1 MSVEVLKDADA
12 VARRGADLFAAAA
25 QAATAARGAFAVA
38 LSGGETPGA
47 MYRMLA
53 RRSFTQKI
61 PWRRVHLYWSDER
74 CVPPDSERSNYR
86 LADESFIR
94 YVPIPPDNVHRL
106 RGEDDPAQAA
116 LAYEKLLLAPPARP
130 KQAPA
135 SLPVYPKQAPAPL
148 PVLDL
153 VLLGLG
159 ADGHT
164 ASLFPHSPA
173 LAEAERLVVPSEA
186 PSEAEGTGPRLTLTV
201 PVINA
206 ARHVVFVVTGAAK
219 AAMVAAVLEGP
230 RMPQAIPAQLVAPAQ
245 GTLLW
250 LLDEAAA
257 AELSPAVAVVH

>member
-1 MSVEVLKDADA
+1 MPVEVLKDADA
-12 VARRGADLFAAAA
+12 VARRAAELFAAAA
-25 QAATAARGAFAVA
+25 QAATAARGAFTVA

-47 MYRMLA
+47 MYRILA
-53 RRSFTQKI
+53 HQSFTQKV
-61 PWRRVHLYWSDER
+61 PWRRVHLYWGDER

-86 LADESFIR
+86 QAAESFIR
-94 YVPIPPDNVHRL
+94 HVPIPPENVHRM

-116 LAYEKLLLAPPARP
+116 LDYEKLLLAPPAR
-130 KQAPA
+130 AEHSPA
-135 SLPVYPKQAPAPL
+135 SL

-173 LAEAERLVVPSEA
+173 LTVEDRLVVPNEA
-186 PSEAEGTGPRLTLTV
+186 PSEAEVKGPRLTLTV

-219 AAMVAAVLEGP
+219 AGVVAAVLEGP
-230 RMPQAIPAQLVAPAQ
+230 RRPTTIPAQFVAPGK
-245 GTLLW
+245 GTLIW
-250 LLDEAAA
+250 LMDEAAA
-257 AELSPAVAVVH
+257 AELSSAARGGA